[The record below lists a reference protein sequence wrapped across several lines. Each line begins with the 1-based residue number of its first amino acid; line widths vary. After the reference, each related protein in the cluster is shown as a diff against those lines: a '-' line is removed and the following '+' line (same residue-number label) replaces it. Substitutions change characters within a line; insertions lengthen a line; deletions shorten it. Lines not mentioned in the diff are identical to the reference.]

1 MEQDKEDE
9 WLATVL
15 YGLLQGNGNYLM
27 MLDRK
32 ELLQGLSFD
41 ITTYMMMTFMEGAL
55 RLNQIIYL
63 RCLVISVLK
72 TTLQ

>member
-9 WLATVL
+9 WLATVQYEL
-15 YGLLQGNGNYLM
+15 VQGNGSRLM
-27 MLDRK
+27 MLDRTK
-32 ELLQGLSFD
+32 LLQGLSFD

-72 TTLQ
+72 TILQ